1 MGKGR
6 QISGIIID
14 NYVRG
19 RKRAAWVT
27 TSTDLYADALR
38 DFRDLGCHIP
48 IIQNLQALDKAT
60 ETPQEGVLF
69 LTYSTLTSTV
79 KGKTRLAQLVEWLNG
94 GSSNG
99 AGGSGSGS
107 GRSTFDGALI
117 FDECHKAKNSST
129 KQDGTGGTKV
139 SAAVIHLQRALPAA
153 RVVYCS
159 ATGVTDIS
167 NLAYAERLGL
177 WGKGSAFPSGF
188 PSFLESM
195 KKRGVSILEV
205 LAMELKR
212 NQLYVS
218 RGLSFLNAEFAE
230 LECFLTD
237 EQRETYDAA
246 AWWWRQCRYALT
258 EAVAMSGGGETDV
271 WKPFWGALQ
280 RFFKLLC
287 VSMKIPGV
295 IEESNAALASGC
307 AVIIGLQSTGEAAT
321 DALGMEPNSLL
332 RSFVSMT
339 KEMARQ
345 FVNNHFPITTAIEPA
360 RNNMNDNGHS
370 AGNNNNTAAA
380 EVVHPECLAL
390 RTNLLEKLDE
400 INLPPNPLD
409 ELIDKLG
416 GKDCVAEMT
425 GRKSRIV
432 RESRK
437 HGTNSRSSRFVY
449 ELRAKPD
456 SSEMDSLNIRERQAF
471 MDDRKL
477 VAIVSDAA
485 STGISLHADRRV
497 ANQKRR
503 VHMTIELPWSADK
516 AIQQLGR
523 SHRSN
528 QVTAPLYK
536 LVFTNLGGERRF
548 AAAVARR
555 LQSLGALTKGD
566 RRAASGL
573 DLSEFHL
580 DSTYGRKALRKM
592 YDFIIAESPLLPKG
606 VNLIDD
612 ILKNLPHEEAA
623 LYLPEIH
630 NQLGTVS
637 VAALTTAV
645 KSLHS
650 SLKLGVEDLGI
661 GMASSTPHHTNKKGE
676 QGEDDN
682 VINLIN
688 NTFTTTNNITKDNN
702 NSTKSSSS
710 SSTSRD
716 ADVKRFLNRLLG
728 ASVSR
733 QTLLFN
739 YFMAI
744 LSLEISAAKAE
755 GRYVEGVSDLPG
767 KDIRRIGEPSVVWK
781 DPVRGDLVTRKHVL
795 AIERG
800 CSYGMAVA
808 MMQRE
813 AVPIMLRGRGGGDVG
828 EQEVGE
834 GEEEGGKDASGGGGG
849 DGNTTTGSGDRN
861 DLKSPTTNTNT
872 NTNNIAVAVSNLGS
886 SGFYKSRREYF
897 GRHLY
902 LLALNKPGSSGIST
916 TGSKEMYVVVK
927 PYSGQSSY
935 ELDRVQLL
943 EKYAPCQSPEEAEH
957 GWTELYEDTLKR
969 CMHNGVCAAGD
980 SCQVGRRVME
990 ITILEGSVI
999 RIWDT
1004 LERVLERNEL
1014 KLPKHERSMKIVRV
1028 ELPRDDDSGGGG
1040 GMTPHQ
1046 LPSSSSLASPL
1057 ASQNSAALPLIG
1069 VKYPSHLIN
1078 DVVETLMLNYT
1089 KMLMETGG
1097 GGLRSIQPPQP
1108 SAAAASM
1115 QPMHDNVD
1123 QPTPVDQKL
1132 LKKAFNPAKTIKD
1145 FFKPAAVG
1153 GGGGG
1158 RRRKRMIDECD
1169 NDDAVV
1175 DTVFDV
1181 EEEEEE
1187 DTGGKGTNPMIKM
1200 MAAAA
1205 AAASK
1210 KKPST
1215 TTRMTM
1221 TVNKEAMASLL
1232 AMGFAKDKAE
1242 SALLKCKGDVNTA
1255 ADWLLSNIYS

>member
-1 MGKGR
+1 VGKGR

-48 IIQNLQALDKAT
+48 IIQNLQALDKAI

-94 GSSNG
+94 GSSS
-99 AGGSGSGS
+99 GGSGSDRS
-107 GRSTFDGALI
+107 GDRSTFDGALI

-139 SAAVIHLQRALPAA
+139 AAAVINLQRALPAA

-218 RGLSFLNAEFAE
+218 RGLSFMNAEFTE
-230 LECFLTD
+230 LECFLTG
-237 EQRETYDAA
+237 EQKETYDAA

-295 IEESNAALASGC
+295 VEESNAALASGC

-321 DALGMEPNSLL
+321 DSLGMEPNSIL
-332 RSFVSMT
+332 RSFVST
-339 KEMARQ
+339 IKEMARQ

-360 RNNMNDNGHS
+360 QNNTNAIGHS
-370 AGNNNNTAAA
+370 AGNNENTAAA
-380 EVVHPECLAL
+380 EVVHLECLAL
-390 RTNLLEKLDE
+390 RNHLLEKLDE

-425 GRKSRIV
+425 GRKSRII

-437 HGTNSRSSRFVY
+437 HGTTSRSIRFVY

-485 STGISLHADRRV
+485 STGISLHTDRRV
-497 ANQKRR
+497 ANQRRR

-536 LVFTNLGGERRF
+536 LVFTDLGGERRF

-592 YDFIIAESPLLPKG
+592 YDFITAESPLLPKG

-612 ILKNLPHEEAA
+612 ILKNLPREEAA
-623 LYLPEIH
+623 HYLPEIN

-661 GMASSTPHHTNKKGE
+661 GMISSAPHYIKNKEE
-676 QGEDDN
+676 QREDDN
-682 VINLIN
+682 VINLIK
-688 NTFTTTNNITKDNN
+688 NTIATTTNNPAKDSNNN
-702 NSTKSSSS
+702 NSKNNSSSK
-710 SSTSRD
+710 D

-767 KDIRRIGEPSVVWK
+767 KDIRRIGKPSVVWK
-781 DPVRGDLVTRKHVL
+781 DPVGGDVVTRKHVL

-800 CSYGMAVA
+800 CSYEMAVA
-808 MMQRE
+808 MLQRE
-813 AVPIMLRGRGGGDVG
+813 SVPIIVGGRGNGD
-828 EQEVGE
+828 E
-834 GEEEGGKDASGGGGG
+834 GKEEEGKGEEWKDAAAGGGGG
-849 DGNTTTGSGDRN
+849 NSTT
-861 DLKSPTTNTNT
+861 SPTANTDTNPISVA
-872 NTNNIAVAVSNLGS
+872 IATSNQGG

-902 LLALNKPGSSGIST
+902 LLALRKPGPSGT
-916 TGSKEMYVVVK
+916 AGNKEMYAVVK

-935 ELDRVQLL
+935 ELDRLQLL
-943 EKYAPCQSPEEAEH
+943 EKYTPCQSPEEAEH
-957 GWTELYEDTLKR
+957 DWTELYEDTFKR
-969 CMHNGVCAAGD
+969 CMHNGLCAAGD

-990 ITILEGSVI
+990 ITILEGSII

-1028 ELPRDDDSGGGG
+1028 ELPSDDDSSGG

-1046 LPSSSSLASPL
+1046 PSLASPV
-1057 ASQNSAALPLIG
+1057 ASQKPPQNSAALPLIG
-1069 VKYPSHLIN
+1069 VKYPSHLVN
-1078 DVVETLMLNYT
+1078 DVVQTLMMNYT

-1097 GGLRSIQPPQP
+1097 VGARSLQP
-1108 SAAAASM
+1108 SPPSTAAAAAAAAALIR
-1115 QPMHDNVD
+1115 PMHDSAD
-1123 QPTPVDQKL
+1123 QPAPVDQKL
-1132 LKKAFNPAKTIKD
+1132 LKKAFTPAKTIKD
-1145 FFKPAAVG
+1145 FFKPAAVR
-1153 GGGGG
+1153 G
-1158 RRRKRMIDECD
+1158 RGKRKIMDDECD
-1169 NDDAVV
+1169 NDENDDAVV
-1175 DTVFDV
+1175 DMVIDV

-1187 DTGGKGTNPMIKM
+1187 EEEDKGGKGTNPMMKIM
-1200 MAAAA
+1200 AAAAAAAA

-1210 KKPST
+1210 NKPST
-1215 TTRMTM
+1215 TTTMAM

-1242 SALLKCKGDVNTA
+1242 NALLKYKGNVNRA
-1255 ADWLLSNIYS
+1255 ADWLLSNI